1 MPPSPHP
8 TSPHAPPASKT
19 LRIAAGARTDVG
31 AVRSENQ
38 DAFGVLPAIAIASG
52 DVRGQVVPQP
62 AVFAVAD
69 GMGGHEAGAEAS
81 NAAVDAMMAAF
92 GPGFRSQPDRLA
104 LLRQAITAAN
114 DAVWARANAGPYPR
128 RMGTTCTL
136 LLVADGQA
144 YLGHVGDS
152 RAYRVRGET
161 VVQLTTDHT
170 IGEAARAD
178 PSLAEIARTRSHH
191 LTRAVGI
198 RDQVEVD
205 ALHAGPLEPGDRFVL
220 CSDGLA
226 PVALS
231 EMARVV
237 HAYAPQDAADWL
249 VALASTLGS
258 RDNATAVVVHVA
270 P

>member
-1 MPPSPHP
+1 MDPSPRP
-8 TSPHAPPASKT
+8 APSPAPPQT

-31 AVRSENQ
+31 SVRSENQ

-52 DVRGQVVPQP
+52 DVDGRVVPQP

-104 LLRQAITAAN
+104 LMHAAVTAAN
-114 DAVWARANAGPYPR
+114 DAVWARANAGPHR
-128 RMGTTCTL
+128 RQMGTTCTL
-136 LLVADGQA
+136 LLVADGQG

-152 RAYRVRGET
+152 RAYRVRGDEI
-161 VVQLTTDHT
+161 VQLSTDHT
-170 IGEAARAD
+170 LGEAARTD
-178 PSLAEIARTRSHH
+178 PALAEIARTRAHH
-191 LTRAVGI
+191 LTRAIGV
-198 RDQVEVD
+198 RETVEVD
-205 ALHAGPLEPGDRFVL
+205 VVPTGPLRPGDRFVL
-220 CSDGLA
+220 CSDGLV
-226 PVALS
+226 PVEPAEIVRS
-231 EMARVV
+231 V
-237 HAYAPQDAADWL
+237 HTYAPQDAADWL

-258 RDNATAVVVHVA
+258 RDNATAVVVQIA

>member
-1 MPPSPHP
+1 MDPLPRSAPAPSPAV
-8 TSPHAPPASKT
+8 SQT

-52 DVRGQVVPQP
+52 DVVGRVVPQP

-81 NAAVDAMMAAF
+81 NVAVDAMMGAF

-104 LLRQAITAAN
+104 LMQAAVTAAN
-114 DAVWARANAGPYPR
+114 DAVWARANAGSYVR
-128 RMGTTCTL
+128 QMGTTCTL

-152 RAYRVRGET
+152 RAYRVRGEEI
-161 VVQLTTDHT
+161 VQMTTDHT
-170 IGEAARAD
+170 LGEAARHD
-178 PSLAEIARTRSHH
+178 PSLAEIARTRAHH
-191 LTRAVGI
+191 LTRAIGI
-198 RDQVEVD
+198 REHVEVD
-205 ALHAGPLEPGDRFVL
+205 VVRAGALRAGDRFVL

-226 PVALS
+226 PVSADEIVRS
-231 EMARVV
+231 V
-237 HAYAPQDAADWL
+237 HRYSPQEAADWL
-249 VALASTLGS
+249 VTLASTLGS
-258 RDNATAVVVHVA
+258 RDNATAVVVQVA